1 MKKRMMSL
9 SFLIWLRLF
18 KSFDNPEVKNYVIV
32 DDDKDVLP
40 EQLDNFVHI
49 CKHEGITY
57 KDMTK
62 ICFILG
68 FSFFDLKVKN
78 D

>member
-1 MKKRMMSL
+1 M
-9 SFLIWLRLF
+9 F
-18 KSFDNPEVKNYVIV
+18 
-32 DDDKDVLP
+32 P
-40 EQLDNFVHI
+40 EQLNNFVHI

-62 ICFILG
+62 ICSILG

>member
-1 MKKRMMSL
+1 MIGYRGDKIKR
-9 SFLIWLRLF
+9 WVVN
-18 KSFDNPEVKNYVIV
+18 NPEVKNYVTV
-32 DDDKDVLP
+32 GEGKDMIP
-40 EQLDNFVHI
+40 EQLNNFVHI

-62 ICFILG
+62 ICSILS

>member
-1 MKKRMMSL
+1 MGGCRDDEIKR
-9 SFLIWLRLF
+9 WVRN
-18 KSFDNPEVKNYVIV
+18 NPEVKNYVTV
-32 DDDKDVLP
+32 DKGKDMFP
-40 EQLDNFVHI
+40 KQLNNFVHI

-62 ICFILG
+62 ICSILD